1 MVGFR
6 GQFGSKNRFIPILS
20 GDGREQSGVSLRGI
34 CDVFGPRSQI
44 IIFGAIFILGGK
56 IAFSENNYFW
66 CYFIA
71 GGLLL
76 AGGG

>member
-6 GQFGSKNRFIPILS
+6 GQFGSKNGFVPILS
-20 GDGREQSGVSLRGI
+20 GDGREQSGGSLRGI
-34 CDVFGPRSQI
+34 CDVFRPGPQI
-44 IIFGAIFILGGK
+44 IIFGAMFILGEK

-66 CYFIA
+66 CYLIA

-76 AGGG
+76 AGCG